1 MPHLQWFEFAKF
13 YSICYVC
20 KKRVGMLTRSDVI
33 SVLEKSK
40 DKLQNQFGVEKLVL
54 FGSFARNQQTE
65 ESDIDV
71 FVTMPAKLFGVI
83 AVKQYLEDIIG
94 LKVDVVRNHKRL
106 NESLLN
112 EIQRDGI
119 DIFECKGFFNRVT
132 QSN

>member
-1 MPHLQWFEFAKF
+1 MTYQIGRLNHSKTTILF
-13 YSICYVC
+13 IN
-20 KKRVGMLTRSDVI
+20 LIITRSDVI

-54 FGSFARNQQTE
+54 LGSFARNQQTE

-106 NESLLN
+106 N
-112 EIQRDGI
+112 
-119 DIFECKGFFNRVT
+119 
-132 QSN
+132 

>member
-1 MPHLQWFEFAKF
+1 M
-13 YSICYVC
+13 
-20 KKRVGMLTRSDVI
+20 
-33 SVLEKSK
+33 
-40 DKLQNQFGVEKLVL
+40 EKLVL
-54 FGSFARNQQTE
+54 LGSFARNQQTE

-94 LKVDVVRNHKRL
+94 LKVDLVRNHKRL

-119 DIFECKGFFNRVT
+119 DIFECKGFCTFDIV
-132 QSN
+132 

>member
-1 MPHLQWFEFAKF
+1 MTYQIGRLNHSKTTILF
-13 YSICYVC
+13 IN
-20 KKRVGMLTRSDVI
+20 LIITRSDVI
-33 SVLEKSK
+33 SVLGKSK

-54 FGSFARNQQTE
+54 LGSFARNQQTE

-94 LKVDVVRNHKRL
+94 LKVDLVRNHKRL

-119 DIFECKGFFNRVT
+119 DIFECKGFCTFDIV
-132 QSN
+132 